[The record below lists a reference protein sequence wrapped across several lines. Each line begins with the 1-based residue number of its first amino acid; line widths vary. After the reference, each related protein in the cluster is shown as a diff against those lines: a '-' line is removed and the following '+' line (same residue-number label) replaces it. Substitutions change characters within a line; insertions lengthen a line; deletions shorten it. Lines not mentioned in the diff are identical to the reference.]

1 MGSTKQK
8 NPQSMLILIG
18 TLGTFIVEPS
28 LPHSKSAVAYVCI
41 TSSPLSDT
49 IFFSPTSSVD
59 VGDIDAHASCLEVPV
74 DAKQFPKRAN
84 VESLIGLSFTRRRK
98 GALVDFIIRL
108 YSVYTNLYFAY
119 LEINPLVVLEDG
131 SVHYLDMVAKLD
143 QTAEFIC
150 GPK

>member
-8 NPQSMLILIG
+8 NPQSTLISIG
-18 TLGTFIVEPS
+18 MLGTFIVEPS
-28 LPHSKSAVAYVCI
+28 SPHSKSAVAYVCI

-59 VGDIDAHASCLEVPV
+59 VGDVDAHASCLEVPV
-74 DAKQFPKRAN
+74 DAKQFPKCAN

-98 GALVDFIIRL
+98 GALVNFIIRL
-108 YSVYTNLYFAY
+108 YNVYTNLYFAY

-143 QTAEFIC
+143 QTTEFIC